1 MNATADAN
9 KIVVRIRVSI
19 GLRLPRGGGRDSRS
33 SRTSDESIPLP
44 QQTRPLSTLS
54 LWHASHRHTRPA
66 RRACE
71 RRDTAPT
78 ASTATN
84 GRRPREMMRAL
95 TKRLLRIAFLESV
108 HVSAHV
114 IYAMLAQEALD
125 PFVERQSVSDRQGF
139 PVTLEFYLKRSIQHQ
154 TLSASGQVMHERGG
168 GPSLSRRKT
177 TSAFLFRSNNMSRL
191 KPRCDARG
199 LDPADVDS

>member
-9 KIVVRIRVSI
+9 KIDVRVRVSI
-19 GLRLPRGGGRDSRS
+19 GLRLPRGEGYSELLYKRRID
-33 SRTSDESIPLP
+33 PLP
-44 QQTRPLSTLS
+44 QQTRPLSTLG

-66 RRACE
+66 RRACAAP
-71 RRDTAPT
+71 RHGADCLPPPQTADVR
-78 ASTATN
+78 
-84 GRRPREMMRAL
+84 GRMMRAL
-95 TKRLLRIAFLESV
+95 TKRLLRMAFLESV

>member
-125 PFVERQSVSDRQGF
+125 PFVER
-139 PVTLEFYLKRSIQHQ
+139 
-154 TLSASGQVMHERGG
+154 
-168 GPSLSRRKT
+168 
-177 TSAFLFRSNNMSRL
+177 
-191 KPRCDARG
+191 
-199 LDPADVDS
+199 